1 MRPHWISTAVCALA
15 AATLAG
21 CATRKDTLL
30 PHGPTTMR
38 EVWDQHTSGGVRGGA
53 PRALIE
59 ARETLRRPLTDSEV
73 ESALAQNASYART
86 AQNEIEQQFKRLPN
100 PDLLMYVFPHLS
112 GEPPVPVPGYSTVFP
127 LYERVEYAMPGE
139 RTEDY

>member
-1 MRPHWISTAVCALA
+1 MPHHWISAVLC
-15 AATLAG
+15 TLLVSTLTS
-21 CATRKDTLL
+21 CATRKETLL

-38 EVWDQHTSGGVRGGA
+38 EVWDQHTSGSVRGGA

-59 ARETLRRPLTDSEV
+59 ARETLRRPLTASEASSV
-73 ESALAQNASYART
+73 LKENASYSRT
-86 AQNEIEQQFKRLPN
+86 SQTEIERQFKRLPN

-112 GEPPVPVPGYSTVFP
+112 GDPRVPVPGYSTVFP
-127 LYERVEYAMPGE
+127 LYERVEYALPGE